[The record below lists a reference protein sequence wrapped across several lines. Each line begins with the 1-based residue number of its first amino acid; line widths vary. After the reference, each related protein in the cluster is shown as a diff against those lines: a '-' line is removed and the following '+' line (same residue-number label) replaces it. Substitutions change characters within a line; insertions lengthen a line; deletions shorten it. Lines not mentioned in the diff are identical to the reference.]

1 MCRHY
6 RYYREG
12 SNSWEFDKKLEGN
25 GILIHPGIKSVFNI
39 LYGYTSGVNGICHTG
54 NIGGSVS
61 TFEEV
66 KFMPVSCSAYIN
78 YLTALIA
85 D

>member
-6 RYYREG
+6 RYYGEG
-12 SNSWEFDKKLEGN
+12 SNSREFDKKLEGN
-25 GILIHPGIKSVFNI
+25 GILIHPGIKSAFNI
-39 LYGYTSGVNGICHTG
+39 PYGYTSGANRICHTG
-54 NIGGSVS
+54 NIGGSAS